1 MAGPVTL
8 VTGASGGIGSAL
20 CRVLAGAGHR
30 LVLTALDAEGLA
42 AIADEVVAA
51 GGEAAVLP
59 GDMRDRALPEALVA
73 LAVTR
78 FGSLDGLV
86 TGAGAS
92 RPVPFVEMEDDAL
105 ALPDDEKATVLCGNA
120 ANVDLLKRAEIGDA
134 RLLFVAIPQSFEAGQ
149 IVAQARK
156 LNPKIRI
163 VARAHSDDEIAHL
176 QKLGADL
183 TIMGEREIARKMIDQ
198 ALIGR

>member
-1 MAGPVTL
+1 MAGPVTI

-42 AIADEVVAA
+42 AIADEVAAA

-78 FGSLDGLV
+78 FGSL
-86 TGAGAS
+86 
-92 RPVPFVEMEDDAL
+92 
-105 ALPDDEKATVLCGNA
+105 
-120 ANVDLLKRAEIGDA
+120 
-134 RLLFVAIPQSFEAGQ
+134 
-149 IVAQARK
+149 
-156 LNPKIRI
+156 
-163 VARAHSDDEIAHL
+163 
-176 QKLGADL
+176 
-183 TIMGEREIARKMIDQ
+183 
-198 ALIGR
+198 